1 MQKIKLNGHR
11 IKNFYVCIQFIQ
23 FWFPGVEMKAIKLC
37 CESKKSSL
45 MVKESKTSMYAFSSF
60 NFGFLE
66 LKWRQVNSVVNPKKQ
81 A

>member
-1 MQKIKLNGHR
+1 
-11 IKNFYVCIQFIQ
+11 
-23 FWFPGVEMKAIKLC
+23 MKAIKLC

-45 MVKESKTSMYAFSSF
+45 MVKESKTSMYVFSSF